1 MVSTKA
7 RTIKAKLVMHR
18 ATNPTPV
25 PMPREEKRMKAHTRA
40 GMLRRKVAK
49 PRTAL
54 AALGKGETFSLPK
67 RETKNARTAA
77 TVVEDM
83 ARARVTRMLEKIP
96 GMRLA
101 LGRAGGR
108 KSWVINSQKASP
120 LAMRVMALSSQ
131 HEIFL

>member
-1 MVSTKA
+1 
-7 RTIKAKLVMHR
+7 
-18 ATNPTPV
+18 
-25 PMPREEKRMKAHTRA
+25 
-40 GMLRRKVAK
+40 
-49 PRTAL
+49 
-54 AALGKGETFSLPK
+54 
-67 RETKNARTAA
+67 
-77 TVVEDM
+77 M

-120 LAMRVMALSSQ
+120 LAMRVMGLNSVRTLHTTKRMTAAMRKPVYIRRISSAVKGIFLVMALSSQ